1 MKPFWRKLAI
11 FSGILS
17 GAILVG
23 PFLVPVPPLERT
35 FSEEDLADED
45 SKFEKVNGI
54 RVHYKVSGDWG
65 PSPKIKNA
73 LVLLH
78 GFGASLFS
86 WREVLE
92 PLGHERPVIT
102 FDRPAFGL
110 TERPT
115 QWEGINPYSPEAQ
128 VDLTVALMDR
138 MGVEQAVLVGN
149 SAGGTLAV
157 LAAMRYPQRVRA
169 LVLIDAAIYS
179 GTGTPSWVRPLLK
192 TPQMRH
198 LSPLIVRQIQKRS
211 DSLLR
216 MSWHDPSKINNA
228 IYHGYKKPFRTHNWD
243 KALWALTLASGS
255 PDVDQRLKSLH
266 MPVLVI
272 SGDDDRVVPTQ
283 QSVHLAE
290 EIPNAELAII
300 PKCGHLPQEECPQK
314 FLETIGNFLKRIS

>member
-1 MKPFWRKLAI
+1 MKPFWRKLVI

-17 GAILVG
+17 AAIFVG

-35 FSEEDLADED
+35 FSEDELADED
-45 SKFEKVNGI
+45 SKFERVNGI
-54 RVHYKVSGDWG
+54 RVHFKVSGDW
-65 PSPKIKNA
+65 STSQKVKNA

-86 WREVLE
+86 WREVLVS
-92 PLGHERPVIT
+92 LGNERPVIA

-110 TERPT
+110 TERPIA
-115 QWEGINPYSPEAQ
+115 WEGKNPYSPESQ
-128 VDLTVALMDR
+128 VDLTIALMDR
-138 MGVEQAVLVGN
+138 MGIERAVLVGN
-149 SAGGTLAV
+149 SAGGTIAALT
-157 LAAMRYPQRVRA
+157 AMRYPQRVRA
-169 LVLIDAAIYS
+169 LVLVDAAIYLE
-179 GTGTPSWVRPLLK
+179 TGAPAWVRPLLK

-211 DSLLR
+211 DNLLR

-228 IYHGYKKPFRTHNWD
+228 TYHGYKKPFRTHHWD
-243 KALWALTLASGS
+243 QALWELTLASGS
-255 PDVDQRLKSLH
+255 PGLDQQLKTLQ

-283 QSVHLAE
+283 QSVRLAE

-300 PKCGHLPQEECPQK
+300 PDCGHLPQEERPQK
-314 FLETIGNFLKRIS
+314 FLETIENFLQRIP